1 MVLPSPTTVP
11 GRVLTSLVAAEDI
24 GELHKVLEPEA
35 LWYPPEEAGVVRAE
49 ADELLTVQGWRDRD
63 GRLEREVAASLAVLC
78 RPDEEFYGWATHD
91 DVTFGLLAAR
101 IGKDGMLAVARPDG
115 TISLANVPSARL
127 AERLV
132 AQLPD
137 VPPASFT
144 PATVS
149 VAEVRATGASGRQR
163 TARSVMSRRASPET
177 RLVRELSALPTA
189 GGGELSVAVRD
200 RWGRRTRAG
209 SPLRYADTDV
219 GRIANLVVTGPQ
231 VRVEP
236 GSRAMLAAALRKMA
250 TALCVQ

>member
-1 MVLPSPTTVP
+1 MVLPSPATVS
-11 GRVLTSLVAAEDI
+11 GRALASLVVAEGL

-35 LWYPPEEAGVVRAE
+35 LWYPPEEARAE
-49 ADELLTVQGWRDRD
+49 RGAVDELLTVQGWRDRD

-101 IGKDGMLAVARPDG
+101 IGRDGMLAMARPDG
-115 TISLANVPSARL
+115 TISLARVPSARL

-149 VAEVRATGASGRQR
+149 VADVRATGPSGRQR
-163 TARSVMSRRASPET
+163 TASSVMSRRASPET
-177 RLVRELSALPTA
+177 RQVRELSTLPTV
-189 GGGELSVAVRD
+189 GGGELSVAARD
-200 RWGRRTRAG
+200 RWGHRTRAEA
-209 SPLRYADTDV
+209 PLRYADTGL
-219 GRIANLVVTGPQ
+219 GRIANLVVGQ
-231 VRVEP
+231 RVRVEP
-236 GSRAMLAAALRKMA
+236 GSRAVLAAELRKMR
-250 TALCVQ
+250 TALSVQ

>member
-11 GRVLTSLVAAEDI
+11 GRVLASLVVTEGL

-35 LWYPPEEAGVVRAE
+35 LWYPPEEAGSVRDE
-49 ADELLTVQGWRDRD
+49 VDELLTVQGWRDRD

-101 IGKDGMLAVARPDG
+101 IGKDGVVAVARPDG
-115 TISLANVPSARL
+115 TISLANVPSTRL

-137 VPPASFT
+137 VPPAHFT
-144 PATVS
+144 PVTVS

-163 TARSVMSRRASPET
+163 TASRVLSRPASPEV
-177 RLVRELSALPTA
+177 RLVRELSALRTV

-200 RWGRRTRAG
+200 RWGHRTRAS
-209 SPLRYADTDV
+209 SPLRYADTEV
-219 GRIANLVVTGPQ
+219 GRIANLVVPGQ
-231 VRVEP
+231 QLRVEP
-236 GSRAMLAAALRKMA
+236 GSGTVLTDELRKMA
-250 TALCVQ
+250 SALSVP